1 MTALF
6 AGPALAQ
13 NDFQACLQT
22 IKADAMRQ
30 GVPAEVADRAF
41 QGLTPDQKVIDLD
54 SRQPEFSLTYAKYI
68 GSSVSAE
75 RIAKGQ
81 QKMAQNRALL
91 DAIQGEYGVPPQYIM
106 AFWGLETNYG
116 GYMGDFQVVRS
127 VATLACMTKRTA
139 FFSNETVQ
147 ALRILVLDR
156 MTREQLRGSWAGAMG
171 NMQFMPSTF
180 MKWGVDRDGNG
191 KIDLWTSLPDSFAS
205 AANYLRGV
213 GFKPGLP
220 SSEEVFLP
228 QGFPLDQADTTI
240 EKPVRAWAA
249 MGVKRAGNAALPNV
263 DDLASIILPAGWRGP
278 AFILYPNF
286 KAVMNWNRSTLYAL
300 AVGILARQI
309 AGGPPVMQSAPA
321 DDEPLSRDT
330 VIDMQTAAG
339 QARPFNRRRR
349 RAFGA
354 QDALGGAAVPEAGRA
369 AGRRPSHARCW
380 QGACSRRRDSRLAGP
395 RASRPA
401 HRCLLGARHSVAL
414 IDRGEALR

>member
-1 MTALF
+1 MTAFF

-13 NDFQACLQT
+13 NDFQACLQN
-22 IKADAMRQ
+22 IKAEALSQ
-30 GVPAEVADRAF
+30 GVPTDIADRAF

-54 SRQPEFSLTYAKYI
+54 SRQPEFSLTYAKYV
-68 GSSVSAE
+68 GSSVSPE

-81 QKMAQNRALL
+81 QKLAQNRALL

-127 VATLACMTKRTA
+127 VATLGCMTKRTA
-139 FFSNETVQ
+139 FFGNETVQ
-147 ALRILVLDR
+147 ALRILVMDR

-205 AANYLRGV
+205 AANFLRGI

-228 QGFPLDQADTTI
+228 RGFPLDQADSTI

-249 MGVKRAGNAALPNV
+249 MGVKRAGNGALPNV
-263 DDLASIILPAGWRGP
+263 DDPSSIILPAGWRGP

-300 AVGILARQI
+300 AVGILAQQI
-309 AGGPPVMQSAPA
+309 VGGPPVMQAPPA

-330 VIDMQTAAG
+330 VIDLQ
-339 QARPFNRRRR
+339 
-349 RAFGA
+349 
-354 QDALGGAAVPEAGRA
+354 
-369 AGRRPSHARCW
+369 
-380 QGACSRRRDSRLAGP
+380 SRLAKLGLYTDETDG
-395 RASRPA
+395 
-401 HRCLLGARHSVAL
+401 LLGPKTRSAVRLFQKQVGLPADGHPTPDVVRRLQQAAR
-414 IDRGEALR
+414 

>member
-1 MTALF
+1 MIPLSRILLLAAMTALF
-6 AGPALAQ
+6 AGPAPAPSYAQ
-13 NDFQACLQT
+13 GGDFQACLQN
-22 IKADAMRQ
+22 IKAEALRQ
-30 GVPAEVADRAF
+30 GVPTDIADRAF

-54 SRQPEFSLTYAKYI
+54 SRQPEFSLTYAKYV
-68 GSSVSAE
+68 GSSVSPE

-81 QKMAQNRALL
+81 QKMAQHRALL
-91 DAIQGEYGVPPQYIM
+91 DALQGEYGVPPQYIM

-116 GYMGDFQVVRS
+116 GFMGDFQVVRS
-127 VATLACMTKRTA
+127 VATLGCMTKRTA

-147 ALRILVLDR
+147 ALRILAMNH
-156 MTREQLRGSWAGAMG
+156 MTREQMRGSWAGAMG

-205 AANYLRGV
+205 AANFLRGI

-249 MGVKRAGNAALPNV
+249 MGVKRAGNAPLPNV
-263 DDLASIILPAGWRGP
+263 DDPSSIILPAGWRGP

-309 AGGPPVMQSAPA
+309 AGGPPVMQAPPA

-330 VIDMQTAAG
+330 VIDLQ
-339 QARPFNRRRR
+339 
-349 RAFGA
+349 
-354 QDALGGAAVPEAGRA
+354 
-369 AGRRPSHARCW
+369 
-380 QGACSRRRDSRLAGP
+380 SRLAKLGLYTDETDG
-395 RASRPA
+395 
-401 HRCLLGARHSVAL
+401 LLGPKTRSAVRLFQKQVGLPADGHPTPDVVRRLQQAAR
-414 IDRGEALR
+414 

>member
-1 MTALF
+1 MIPLSRIPLLAAMTALL
-6 AGPALAQ
+6 AGSPALAPANAQ
-13 NDFQACLQT
+13 SGDFQACLQT
-22 IKADAMRQ
+22 IKADAVRQ

-54 SRQPEFSLTYAKYI
+54 SRQPEFSLTYAKYV
-68 GSSVSAE
+68 GSSVSPE

-81 QKMAQNRALL
+81 QKLVQNRALL
-91 DAIQGEYGVPPQYIM
+91 DAIQGEYGVPAQYIM

-127 VATLACMTKRTA
+127 VATLGCMTKRTA

-249 MGVKRAGNAALPNV
+249 MGVKRAGNAPLPNV
-263 DDLASIILPAGWRGP
+263 DDLASITLPAGWRGP

-300 AVGILARQI
+300 AVGILAQQI
-309 AGGPPVMQSAPA
+309 VGGPPVMQAPPP

-330 VIDMQTAAG
+330 VIDLQ
-339 QARPFNRRRR
+339 
-349 RAFGA
+349 
-354 QDALGGAAVPEAGRA
+354 
-369 AGRRPSHARCW
+369 
-380 QGACSRRRDSRLAGP
+380 SRLAKLGLYTDE
-395 RASRPA
+395 ADG
-401 HRCLLGARHSVAL
+401 LLGPKTRSAVRLFQKQVGLPADGHPTPDVVRRLQQAAR
-414 IDRGEALR
+414 

>member
-1 MTALF
+1 MIPLSRILILAAMTAFF

-13 NDFQACLQT
+13 NDFQACLQN
-22 IKADAMRQ
+22 IKAEALSQ
-30 GVPAEVADRAF
+30 GVPTDIADRAF

-54 SRQPEFSLTYAKYI
+54 SRQPEFSLTYAKYV
-68 GSSVSAE
+68 GSSVSPE

-81 QKMAQNRALL
+81 QKLAQNRALL

-127 VATLACMTKRTA
+127 VATLGCMTKRTA
-139 FFSNETVQ
+139 FFGNETVQ
-147 ALRILVLDR
+147 ALRILVMDR

-205 AANYLRGV
+205 AANFLRGI

-228 QGFPLDQADTTI
+228 RGFPLDQADSTI

-249 MGVKRAGNAALPNV
+249 MGVKRAGNGALPNV
-263 DDLASIILPAGWRGP
+263 DDPSSIILPAGWRGP

-300 AVGILARQI
+300 AVGILAQQI
-309 AGGPPVMQSAPA
+309 AGGPPVMQAAPA

-330 VIDMQTAAG
+330 VIDLQ
-339 QARPFNRRRR
+339 
-349 RAFGA
+349 
-354 QDALGGAAVPEAGRA
+354 
-369 AGRRPSHARCW
+369 
-380 QGACSRRRDSRLAGP
+380 SRLAKLGLYTDETDG
-395 RASRPA
+395 
-401 HRCLLGARHSVAL
+401 LLGPKTRSAVRLFQKQVGLPADGHPTPDVVRRLQQAAR
-414 IDRGEALR
+414 